1 MFYYN
6 RYREK
11 KSINASIEGGFQLLL
26 ISAIFTPFVLEMVKS
41 HEHKNIIRLI
51 FLDLQLYSSIHS
63 ITLTNF
69 CRSSR
74 NDANEIDWC
83 YNDAFVMQHDLLRD
97 LAIYQSEQ
105 EPIEKRKR
113 LIVDLTGNRLPEW
126 WTKEKQPRSS
136 ARLVSI
142 STGPPSLSLSI
153 SHNWNL
159 IFHTVFGITS
169 FPTF

>member
-1 MFYYN
+1 MKG
-6 RYREK
+6 E
-11 KSINASIEGGFQLLL
+11 LLL
-26 ISAIFTPFVLEMVKS
+26 ISAIFTPFVLEVVKS
-41 HEHKNIIRLI
+41 NEHKNKIRLI
-51 FLDLQLYSSIHS
+51 FLDLQLYSSIHN
-63 ITLTNF
+63 ITLTNV
-69 CRSSR
+69 CGLSR
-74 NDANEIDWC
+74 NDANEIGWC
-83 YNDAFVMQHDLLRD
+83 YKDAFVMQHDLLRD
-97 LAIYQSEQ
+97 LAIYQSNQ

-126 WTKEKQPRSS
+126 WTKENQPQLS